1 MSISRYES
9 MSKHLDSSRTLVRSL
24 PSHVTLTDSPLDWI
38 FKYKV
43 RMGCWCGLASGIVIG
58 RLINEWRST
67 WCILR
72 ARTAKTRSCYQGGRK
87 SQPSILVSV
96 APQNVW
102 PTQKK
107 LRVWMVWNEGMWGRA
122 LVLGRAYIMKNL
134 LTTTTIA
141 ARGKVN
147 FSWPK
152 WHRLSDRLI
161 CVFSLCVLLESDVAS
176 FFYLYTNQAINISQE
191 CRPYIT

>member
-1 MSISRYES
+1 MSIPRYEP
-9 MSKHLDSSRTLVRSL
+9 MSKHLDFSGTRVWLLLSYVSITDTL
-24 PSHVTLTDSPLDWI
+24 LDWI

-96 APQNVW
+96 ALQNVW

-122 LVLGRAYIMKNL
+122 LVLRRAYIMKNL

-161 CVFSLCVLLESDVAS
+161 CAFRLCVLLEWCS
-176 FFYLYTNQAINISQE
+176 
-191 CRPYIT
+191 

>member
-1 MSISRYES
+1 MSEEA
-9 MSKHLDSSRTLVRSL
+9 LDAFSGLNMPR
-24 PSHVTLTDSPLDWI
+24 PGAANKEEEQDW
-38 FKYKV
+38 FYF
-43 RMGCWCGLASGIVIG
+43 GEC
-58 RLINEWRST
+58 
-67 WCILR
+67 
-72 ARTAKTRSCYQGGRK
+72 
-87 SQPSILVSV
+87 

-161 CVFSLCVLLESDVAS
+161 CVFSLCVLLESLMLELILKSDLETFLCQRADHPILIFKSRNSVRVFSVLAPAYFEEERTDNAFNS
-176 FFYLYTNQAINISQE
+176 SE
-191 CRPYIT
+191 DD

>member
-1 MSISRYES
+1 
-9 MSKHLDSSRTLVRSL
+9 
-24 PSHVTLTDSPLDWI
+24 
-38 FKYKV
+38 
-43 RMGCWCGLASGIVIG
+43 MGCWCGLASGIVIG

-152 WHRLSDRLI
+152 WHRLSDRLN
-161 CVFSLCVLLESDVAS
+161 CVFSLCVLLESLMLELILKSDLETFLCQRADHPILIFKSRNSVSVFSVLAPAYFEEERTDNAFNS
-176 FFYLYTNQAINISQE
+176 SE
-191 CRPYIT
+191 DD